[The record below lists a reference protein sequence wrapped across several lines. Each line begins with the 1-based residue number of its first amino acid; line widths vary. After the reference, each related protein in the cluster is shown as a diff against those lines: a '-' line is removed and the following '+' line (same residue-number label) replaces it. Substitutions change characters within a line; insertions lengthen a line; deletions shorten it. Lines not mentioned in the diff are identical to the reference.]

1 MKGVKRLIMEHDM
14 NNISGL
20 GFDTADANLNTQKA
34 ERGIS
39 ELLRISLKMNNLSA
53 VSRPI
58 GQTHQL
64 LAGAPQGEMQ
74 GRQRGGAAASSTG
87 AT

>member
-1 MKGVKRLIMEHDM
+1 MEHDM

-58 GQTHQL
+58 GQ
-64 LAGAPQGEMQ
+64 GY
-74 GRQRGGAAASSTG
+74 
-87 AT
+87 